1 MKKSICILITAA
13 AATLMALQPAAAQKI
28 QSVSGEYRYV
38 VPDNVTMAEARRT
51 AEKRARTEA
60 IAQTF
65 GTIISQSTSTV
76 IKNDTGQSTV
86 DFLSLNE
93 SDVKGEWLSN
103 TRDPEYQYL
112 VDERTGQQVV
122 ICRVWGKAREI
133 VAAKVDFTA
142 KILRKEA
149 DPAFES
155 ETFKN
160 GDQFYL
166 YFTSPTDGYLAVY
179 MVDAEQTAYCL
190 LPYMNDTD
198 GQTRIVGGREY
209 IFFSI
214 EKADRDERA
223 IVDEYVMTTPR
234 SVEHDNIYII
244 SPPNASTT
252 ANDLYATDG
261 LPRQLNFADFH
272 KWLTRCRTRDAQ
284 MATMQKVVTIKK

>member
-1 MKKSICILITAA
+1 MTMVFQAA
-13 AATLMALQPAAAQKI
+13 PAQKI
-28 QSVSGEYRYV
+28 QNVYGEYRYV

-60 IAQTF
+60 IAEAF
-65 GTIISQSTSTV
+65 GTVITQSNSTV
-76 IKNDTGQSTV
+76 IKNDTGKSTV

-103 TRDPEYQYL
+103 TRDTEFQFL
-112 VDERTGQQVV
+112 VDEYTGQQVV

-166 YFTSPTDGYLAVY
+166 YFSSPTDGYLAVY

-198 GQTRIVGGREY
+198 GREY

-214 EKADRDERA
+214 DKAERDERPV
-223 IVDEYVMTTPR
+223 VDEYVMTTPR

-244 SPPNASTT
+244 FSPNEFTK

-284 MATMQKVVTIKK
+284 MTMVQKVVTIKQ

>member
-1 MKKSICILITAA
+1 MTMVFQAA
-13 AATLMALQPAAAQKI
+13 PAQKI
-28 QSVSGEYRYV
+28 QNVYGEYRYV

-60 IAQTF
+60 IAEAF
-65 GTIISQSTSTV
+65 GTVITQSNSTV
-76 IKNDTGQSTV
+76 IKNDTGKSTV

-103 TRDPEYQYL
+103 TRDTEFQFL
-112 VDERTGQQVV
+112 VDEYTGQQVV

-166 YFTSPTDGYLAVY
+166 YFSSPTDGYLAVY

-198 GQTRIVGGREY
+198 GQARIVGGREY

-214 EKADRDERA
+214 DKAERDERP
-223 IVDEYVMTTPR
+223 VVGEYVMTTPR

-244 SPPNASTT
+244 FSPNEFTK

-284 MATMQKVVTIKK
+284 MTMVQKVVTIKQ

>member
-1 MKKSICILITAA
+1 MTMVFQAA
-13 AATLMALQPAAAQKI
+13 PAQKI
-28 QSVSGEYRYV
+28 QNVYGEYRYV

-60 IAQTF
+60 IAEAF
-65 GTIISQSTSTV
+65 GTVITQSNSTV
-76 IKNDTGQSTV
+76 IKNDTGKSTV

-103 TRDPEYQYL
+103 TRDTEFQFL
-112 VDERTGQQVV
+112 VDEYTGQQVV

-166 YFTSPTDGYLAVY
+166 YFSSPTDGYLAVY

-198 GQTRIVGGREY
+198 GTGFYWKKNIGYGNAPIPVEGETYRARFFMFPTLADYMGENVPSI
-209 IFFSI
+209 IFTYLLGTDENNLYNKEISLKDLKI
-214 EKADRDERA
+214 EANH
-223 IVDEYVMTTPR
+223 VTTINIT
-234 SVEHDNIYII
+234 VE
-244 SPPNASTT
+244 
-252 ANDLYATDG
+252 
-261 LPRQLNFADFH
+261 
-272 KWLTRCRTRDAQ
+272 
-284 MATMQKVVTIKK
+284 

>member
-1 MKKSICILITAA
+1 MTMVFQAA
-13 AATLMALQPAAAQKI
+13 PAQKI
-28 QSVSGEYRYV
+28 QNVYGEYRYV

-60 IAQTF
+60 IAEAF
-65 GTIISQSTSTV
+65 GTVITQSNSTV
-76 IKNDTGQSTV
+76 IKNDTGKSTV

-103 TRDPEYQYL
+103 TRDTEFQFI
-112 VDERTGQQVV
+112 VDEYTGQQVV

-149 DPAFES
+149 DPAFER

-166 YFTSPTDGYLAVY
+166 YFSSPTDGYLAVY

-198 GQTRIVGGREY
+198 GQARIVGGREY

-214 EKADRDERA
+214 DKAERDERPV
-223 IVDEYVMTTPR
+223 VDEYVMTTPR

-244 SPPNASTT
+244 FSPNEFTK

-284 MATMQKVVTIKK
+284 MTMVQKVVTIKQ

>member
-1 MKKSICILITAA
+1 MTMVFQAA
-13 AATLMALQPAAAQKI
+13 PAQKI
-28 QSVSGEYRYV
+28 QNVYGEYRYV

-60 IAQTF
+60 IAEAF
-65 GTIISQSTSTV
+65 GTVITQSNSTV
-76 IKNDTGQSTV
+76 IKNDTGKSTV

-103 TRDPEYQYL
+103 TRDTEFQFL
-112 VDERTGQQVV
+112 VDEYTGQQVV

-166 YFTSPTDGYLAVY
+166 YFSSPTDGYLAVY

-198 GQTRIVGGREY
+198 GQARIVGGREY

-214 EKADRDERA
+214 DKAERDERPV
-223 IVDEYVMTTPR
+223 VDEYVMTTPR

-244 SPPNASTT
+244 FSPNEFTK
-252 ANDLYATDG
+252 ANDLYATDE

-284 MATMQKVVTIKK
+284 MTMVQKVVTIKQ

>member
-1 MKKSICILITAA
+1 MTMVFQAA
-13 AATLMALQPAAAQKI
+13 PAQKI
-28 QSVSGEYRYV
+28 QNVYGEYRYV
-38 VPDNVTMAEARRT
+38 IPDNVTMAEARRT

-60 IAQTF
+60 IAEAF
-65 GTIISQSTSTV
+65 GTVITQSNSTV
-76 IKNDTGQSTV
+76 IKNDTGKSTV

-103 TRDPEYQYL
+103 TRDTEFQFH

-166 YFTSPTDGYLAVY
+166 YFSSPTDGYLAVY

-198 GQTRIVGGREY
+198 GQARIVGGREY

-214 EKADRDERA
+214 DKAERDERPV
-223 IVDEYVMTTPR
+223 VDEYVMTTPR

-244 SPPNASTT
+244 FSPNEFTK

-284 MATMQKVVTIKK
+284 MTMVQKVVTIKQ

>member
-1 MKKSICILITAA
+1 MTMVFQAS
-13 AATLMALQPAAAQKI
+13 PAQKI
-28 QSVSGEYRYV
+28 QNVYGEYRYV

-60 IAQTF
+60 IAEAF
-65 GTIISQSTSTV
+65 GTVITQSNSTV
-76 IKNDTGQSTV
+76 IKNDTGKSTV

-103 TRDPEYQYL
+103 TRDTEFQFL
-112 VDERTGQQVV
+112 VDEYTGQQVV

-166 YFTSPTDGYLAVY
+166 YFSSPTDGYLAVY

-198 GQTRIVGGREY
+198 GQARIVGGREY

-214 EKADRDERA
+214 DKAERDERPV
-223 IVDEYVMTTPR
+223 VDEYVMTTPR

-244 SPPNASTT
+244 FSPNEFTK

-284 MATMQKVVTIKK
+284 MTMVQKVVTIKQ

>member
-1 MKKSICILITAA
+1 MTMVFQAA
-13 AATLMALQPAAAQKI
+13 PAQKI
-28 QSVSGEYRYV
+28 QNVYGEYRYV

-60 IAQTF
+60 IAEAF
-65 GTIISQSTSTV
+65 GTVITQSNSTV
-76 IKNDTGQSTV
+76 IKNDTGKSTV

-103 TRDPEYQYL
+103 TRDTEFQFL
-112 VDERTGQQVV
+112 VDEYTGQQVV

-166 YFTSPTDGYLAVY
+166 YFSSPTDGYLAVY

-198 GQTRIVGGREY
+198 GQARIVGGREY

-214 EKADRDERA
+214 DKAERDERPV
-223 IVDEYVMTTPR
+223 VDEYVMTTPR
-234 SVEHDNIYII
+234 SVEHNNIYII
-244 SPPNASTT
+244 FSPNEFTK

-272 KWLTRCRTRDAQ
+272 KWFTRCRTRDAQ
-284 MATMQKVVTIKK
+284 MTMVQKVVTIKQ

>member
-1 MKKSICILITAA
+1 MTMVFQAA
-13 AATLMALQPAAAQKI
+13 PAQKI
-28 QSVSGEYRYV
+28 QNVYGEYRYV

-60 IAQTF
+60 IAEAF
-65 GTIISQSTSTV
+65 GTVITQSNSTV
-76 IKNDTGQSTV
+76 IKNDTGKSTV

-103 TRDPEYQYL
+103 TRDTEFQFL
-112 VDERTGQQVV
+112 VDEYTGQQVV
-122 ICRVWGKAREI
+122 TCRVWGKAREI

-166 YFTSPTDGYLAVY
+166 YFSSPTDGYLAVY

-198 GQTRIVGGREY
+198 GQARIVGGREY

-214 EKADRDERA
+214 DKAERDERPV
-223 IVDEYVMTTPR
+223 VDEYVMTTPR

-244 SPPNASTT
+244 FSPNEFTK

-284 MATMQKVVTIKK
+284 MTMVQKIVTIKQ

>member
-1 MKKSICILITAA
+1 M
-13 AATLMALQPAAAQKI
+13 
-28 QSVSGEYRYV
+28 
-38 VPDNVTMAEARRT
+38 
-51 AEKRARTEA
+51 
-60 IAQTF
+60 
-65 GTIISQSTSTV
+65 
-76 IKNDTGQSTV
+76 
-86 DFLSLNE
+86 
-93 SDVKGEWLSN
+93 
-103 TRDPEYQYL
+103 
-112 VDERTGQQVV
+112 
-122 ICRVWGKAREI
+122 
-133 VAAKVDFTA
+133 AAKVDFTA

-166 YFTSPTDGYLAVY
+166 YFSSPTDGYLAVY

-198 GQTRIVGGREY
+198 GQARIVGGREY

-214 EKADRDERA
+214 DKAERDERPV
-223 IVDEYVMTTPR
+223 VDEYVMTTPR

-244 SPPNASTT
+244 FSPNEFTK

-284 MATMQKVVTIKK
+284 MTMVQKVVTIKQ

>member
-1 MKKSICILITAA
+1 MTMVFQAA
-13 AATLMALQPAAAQKI
+13 PAQKI
-28 QSVSGEYRYV
+28 QNVYGEYRYV

-60 IAQTF
+60 IAEAF
-65 GTIISQSTSTV
+65 GTVITQSNSTV
-76 IKNDTGQSTV
+76 IKNDTGKSTV

-103 TRDPEYQYL
+103 TRDTEFQFL
-112 VDERTGQQVV
+112 VDEYTGQQVV

-166 YFTSPTDGYLAVY
+166 YFSSPTDGYLAVY

-198 GQTRIVGGREY
+198 GQARIVGGREY

-214 EKADRDERA
+214 DKAERDERPV
-223 IVDEYVMTTPR
+223 VDEYVMTTPR

-244 SPPNASTT
+244 FSPNEFTK

-284 MATMQKVVTIKK
+284 MATMQKVVTIKQ

>member
-1 MKKSICILITAA
+1 MVFHSA
-13 AATLMALQPAAAQKI
+13 PAQKI
-28 QSVSGEYRYV
+28 QNVYGEYRYV

-60 IAQTF
+60 IAEAF
-65 GTIISQSTSTV
+65 GTVITQSNSTV
-76 IKNDTGQSTV
+76 IKNDTGKSTV

-103 TRDPEYQYL
+103 TRDTEFQFL
-112 VDERTGQQVV
+112 VDEYTGQQVV

-166 YFTSPTDGYLAVY
+166 YFSSPTDGYLAVY

-198 GQTRIVGGREY
+198 GQARIVGGREY

-214 EKADRDERA
+214 DKAERDERPV
-223 IVDEYVMTTPR
+223 VDEYVMTTPR

-244 SPPNASTT
+244 FSPNEFTK

-284 MATMQKVVTIKK
+284 MTMVQKVVTIKQ